1 MSRKHAALQRR
12 VARFAADWR
21 DVHDELP
28 WSKREI
34 VKGILVLEDGEVTI
48 NVTPP
53 RPHCPC
59 CLLDL
64 NLFRSKLLE
73 LKGVTFATIDVV
85 GIPASDRWSKTI
97 NQYP

>member
-48 NVTPP
+48 KVTPP
-53 RPHCPC
+53 T
-59 CLLDL
+59 LSV
-64 NLFRSKLLE
+64 LFIGFESIQIKIVRTQRCDICNNRCRRNP
-73 LKGVTFATIDVV
+73 GF
-85 GIPASDRWSKTI
+85 
-97 NQYP
+97 